1 MSLEFIPSDYFA
13 TELKRLAKRYRGL
26 VDDYEAF
33 LNSLKENP
41 LQGTEIAPNIRKIRM
56 PITAKGRGKS
66 GGARVITYNAIVAE
80 QEGRIYLLLIYDKAD
95 ASSVKMNVVK
105 QIAKDLGLW

>member
-1 MSLEFIPSDYFA
+1 MNLEFVPSDYFA

-26 VDDYEAF
+26 ADDYEAF
-33 LNSLKENP
+33 LNSLKGNP
-41 LQGTEIAPNIRKIRM
+41 MQGTEIAPNIRKIRM

-80 QEGRIYLLLIYDKAD
+80 QEGKIYLLLIYDKAD
-95 ASSVKMNVVK
+95 ASSVKMNVIK
-105 QIAKDLGLW
+105 QIVKDLGL

>member
-26 VDDYEAF
+26 ADDYEAF